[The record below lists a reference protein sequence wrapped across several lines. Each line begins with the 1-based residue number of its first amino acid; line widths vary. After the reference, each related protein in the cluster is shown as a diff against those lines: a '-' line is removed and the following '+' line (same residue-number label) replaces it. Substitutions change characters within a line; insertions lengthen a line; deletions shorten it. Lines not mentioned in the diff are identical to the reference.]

1 MALDGIPGGLVVKDI
16 ERSVLL
22 FIIIKSMPM
31 DHDLEESNFLSVRQK
46 QQLAD
51 YVKGDL
57 YVSLNGSE
65 PEKATESNKTG
76 GFRNFLTRWLG
87 V

>member
-1 MALDGIPGGLVVKDI
+1 
-16 ERSVLL
+16 
-22 FIIIKSMPM
+22 M

-51 YVKGDL
+51 YVGGDL
-57 YVSLNGSE
+57 YVSLKGNE
-65 PEKATESNKTG
+65 PEKTTESNKAG
-76 GFRNFLTRWLG
+76 GFRNFLSRWLG